1 MAGLGENRRVDADRE
16 LVEQAAARSRDSVGS
31 RRPLRSLPDAAIG
44 FRRKTLRT
52 TSTMNPTGVRVTRPA
67 PFEAPSSA
75 SGSKGLPLF
84 VRAADLLTG
93 GLLTAAM
100 AVALTGGWIFWLG
113 EARVTVR
120 SPIRIL
126 FWALV
131 VVIVRHVLYTR
142 PPFYQRLFSVETA
155 ERRIEE
161 HGLFES
167 SRTAPA
173 RRAAGAALLVAGFS
187 ALVVALTWPQIW
199 RLDAVADL
207 GDPLFS
213 IWRISW
219 VNHQL
224 LRHPLD
230 VYNGNIFYP
239 EPLTLTYSDSVIVPS
254 LMTAP
259 LYWLGVHQLTIY
271 NLLFLSAFAL
281 SGVTM
286 FLLVR
291 ALTGRRDAAIVAGV
305 LFALYPYRYEHYSH
319 LELQMT
325 MWMPLALLGLHR
337 TLSRGRLRDGL
348 LTGLASALQT
358 LSSLYYGVFLGVY
371 LAVVGAILWCARG
384 FAWRPV
390 WTLTAGMALTAILIA
405 PVATQYRASE
415 TVMAGRNLPTI
426 QFYSAGWSDY
436 VKTHGRSRVYQAL
449 ATQTM
454 PERALFPT
462 LTPLVLSAVAL
473 WPPLS
478 VARFGYLAA
487 LLTTVD
493 GTFGFNGFVYRS
505 LYDHASPVHGM
516 RVPARFGIFVG
527 MTLAILSG
535 YGAARLLRR
544 WPRWQAVLTVAM
556 VTAAIVEAFPRMP
569 LHSVWRQP
577 PPIYAKIPEPHAVL
591 AEFPMPADDTGVSVD
606 TVYMYFSTFHWHR
619 LINGY
624 SGYYPS
630 SYLEL
635 MSHERDFPSDTAV
648 NYLKARGVDYVTIH
662 GAFYGSPDLYRET
675 IALVDA
681 RGDMQLVA
689 AMPWESAETRLY
701 RLRRDAATR

>member
-1 MAGLGENRRVDADRE
+1 MPTLGSKPEEAAENDLDHESARR
-16 LVEQAAARSRDSVGS
+16 
-31 RRPLRSLPDAAIG
+31 
-44 FRRKTLRT
+44 T
-52 TSTMNPTGVRVTRPA
+52 RVTRPA
-67 PFEAPSSA
+67 PISTPTNR
-75 SGSKGLPLF
+75 SGSKDLPLF
-84 VRAADLLTG
+84 VRAADLLAG
-93 GLLTAAM
+93 ALFTAGM
-100 AVALTGGWIFWLG
+100 VVVLSGGWIFWLG
-113 EARVTVR
+113 EARITVR
-120 SPIRIL
+120 SSIRVFL
-126 FWALV
+126 WALG
-131 VVIVRHVLYTR
+131 VVIVRHLLYPR
-142 PPFYQRLFSVETA
+142 PPIHQRLFSAETA
-155 ERRIEE
+155 ERQTEE
-161 HGLFES
+161 RGLFES

-173 RRAAGAALLVAGFS
+173 ARAAGAALVVAGFS
-187 ALVVALTWPQIW
+187 ALVVALTWPQIR

-213 IWRISW
+213 IWRVSW

-224 LRHPLD
+224 LRHPLAL
-230 VYNGNIFYP
+230 YSGNIFYP

-254 LMTAP
+254 LMSAP

-271 NLLFLSAFAL
+271 NLLFLSAFVL

-286 FLLVR
+286 FVLVR

-325 MWMPLALLGLHR
+325 MWMPLALWALHR
-337 TLSRGRLRDGL
+337 ALARGRLRDGL
-348 LTGLASALQT
+348 LTGLAFALQT

-371 LAVVGAILWCARG
+371 LAVVAAILWCARG
-384 FAWRPV
+384 FARRPV
-390 WTLTAGMALTAILIA
+390 WTLTAGLALAAVLVA

-415 TVMAGRNLPTI
+415 TVMTGRDLPTI
-426 QFYSAGWSDY
+426 QFYSADWSDY
-436 VKTHGRSRVYQAL
+436 LKTHDRSRVYRAL
-449 ATQTM
+449 SSETM

-462 LTPLVLSAVAL
+462 LTPLVLSAVAV

-478 VARFGYLAA
+478 VARLGYLTA
-487 LLTTVD
+487 LVMTVD
-493 GTFGFNGFVYRS
+493 GTFGFNGFVYRW
-505 LYDHASPVHGM
+505 LYDHASPVHNM

-544 WPRWQAVLTVAM
+544 WPRFHAVLTLAM
-556 VTAAIVEAFPRMP
+556 VAGAIVEAVPRMP
-569 LHSVWRQP
+569 LYPVWRQP
-577 PPIYAKIPEPHAVL
+577 PPIYAKIPEPDAVL
-591 AEFPMPADDTGVSVD
+591 AEFPMPSDELGVSFD
-606 TVYMYFSTFHWHR
+606 TIYMYFSTFHWHR
-619 LINGY
+619 IINGY

-648 NYLKARGVDYVTIH
+648 SYLKARGVDYVTINS
-662 GAFYGSPDLYRET
+662 AFYSAPNQYFET
-675 IALVDA
+675 VAMVDA

-689 AMPWESAETRLY
+689 AMPWEGSETRLY